1 VSGQSAGSTSLDA
14 VPLSVIA
21 TGTANLASVLAA
33 FSRLGVP
40 PVVTADPAVV
50 RAARAVVLPGVGSL
64 GGAMPGVRSRGLDVA
79 VAERVAAG
87 RPTLGVCLGAQMF
100 ASASEESPGVPALG
114 LLPVEVKRLPSSP
127 TVRVPHMGWNA
138 AVAEADFPFALGMM
152 YFANSYAIAAAGNWP
167 SSDGWTRATTTVGG
181 HRFVSAFAKAEGRV
195 LACQF
200 HPELSGGAGERLL
213 AAWLAKAGLG
223 PGLRTRGGEAPV
235 HNGLTARVVPCL
247 DVRDGRVVKGVKFAN
262 LRDAGDPVERAVAY
276 QRQGADELVLLD
288 VSAGPEGRRAA
299 LHTVAAVRAA
309 VGIPVC
315 VGGGLRSAEDASAML
330 DAGADK
336 VGVNSAAVARP
347 ALLGELAERFG
358 RQCVVLSLDA
368 ARRADGEAWEVVTAS
383 GRNRTGLDAV
393 AWAVEAV
400 TRGAGE
406 ILLTS
411 HDRDGTGE
419 GYDLDL
425 LRAIR
430 QRVTVPI
437 IASGGAA
444 SAADL
449 AAALGAGADAALAA
463 TIFHDG
469 HTTVGDVKA
478 ALVGAGLAIRCL

>member
-1 VSGQSAGSTSLDA
+1 
-14 VPLSVIA
+14 
-21 TGTANLASVLAA
+21 
-33 FSRLGVP
+33 
-40 PVVTADPAVV
+40 
-50 RAARAVVLPGVGSL
+50 
-64 GGAMPGVRSRGLDVA
+64 M
-79 VAERVAAG
+79 
-87 RPTLGVCLGAQMF
+87 
-100 ASASEESPGVPALG
+100 
-114 LLPVEVKRLPSSP
+114 
-127 TVRVPHMGWNA
+127 
-138 AVAEADFPFALGMM
+138 
-152 YFANSYAIAAAGNWP
+152 
-167 SSDGWTRATTTVGG
+167 
-181 HRFVSAFAKAEGRV
+181 
-195 LACQF
+195 
-200 HPELSGGAGERLL
+200 
-213 AAWLAKAGLG
+213 
-223 PGLRTRGGEAPV
+223 
-235 HNGLTARVVPCL
+235 TARVVPCL